1 MPTNTTTTTSSAVS
15 ITDLNIDYSFLLYV
29 LFAIL
34 VGLGGAYYAMKNQKT
49 ILAIGIIIA
58 SIAIFWFFGTR
69 WFNGFK
75 LKQDMVGGV
84 DRTITWPPQI
94 NYCPDFLSLTS
105 TGSGTTLKYFCV
117 DSQGVTKTGTT
128 GLPLFTEGSTPI
140 DINEPRDGNALKLI
154 TDTSAEA
161 IDLFKQTI
169 KMNKLIW
176 EGIYD
181 GNSFSGAPFPS
192 PYLTTTSA

>member
-1 MPTNTTTTTSSAVS
+1 MPTDTTTTTASSAVS
-15 ITDLNIDYSFLLYV
+15 ITDLNIDYPFLLYV

-34 VGLGGAYYAMKNQKT
+34 LGLGGAYYAMKNEKT
-49 ILAIGIIIA
+49 ILAVGIIIS

-105 TGSGTTLKYFCV
+105 IGSGNSVKYFCV
-117 DSQGVTKTGTT
+117 DSQGVTKTGNT
-128 GLPLFTEGSTPI
+128 GLPLFTETSTPK
-140 DINEPRDGNALKLI
+140 DINTSGGNALELI
-154 TDTSAEA
+154 TDTSATA
-161 IDLFKQTI
+161 VNSFKTTI
-169 KMNKLIW
+169 TTNKLIW

-181 GNSFSGAPFPS
+181 GNSFSGAAFPS
-192 PYLTTTSA
+192 PYSTST